1 MYVIAVTRNKS
12 IAVTTLH
19 SLMTLQM
26 YAAHRGV
33 HSEIIFVEGLSV
45 LPKYVKTG
53 ERIVWFDYGTNLDN
67 DSIPRIFAPMEKDVR
82 VVVFPAVTEGVDW
95 DMFKKKTIEGSS
107 EPIHQRGLN
116 FDTDVSKKIAGTD
129 IWDVEKT
136 SARVWVMESGPVN
149 KKLKSI
155 SKNLSCE
162 SYERL
167 FHQIKSIGIRIAAL
181 PSAVVVRHYT
191 HECFGNILEA
201 PGVHMKP

>member
-12 IAVTTLH
+12 ISVTTLH
-19 SLMTLQM
+19 SLMTIQM
-26 YAAHRGV
+26 HAMHRNV
-33 HSEIIFVEGLSV
+33 HSEVVFVEGLSA

-67 DSIPRIFAPMEKDVR
+67 DSIPRVFAPMEKDVR

-95 DMFKKKTIEGSS
+95 SMFKKKTINGST

-116 FDTDVSKKIAGTD
+116 FDTDVSKKITGTD
-129 IWDVEKT
+129 LWDVEKT
-136 SARVWVMESGPVN
+136 TARVWVMDSGPVN

-155 SKNLSCE
+155 SKNMSCE
-162 SYERL
+162 SYESL
-167 FHQIKSIGIRIAAL
+167 FQQLKTLGIRIAAL

-191 HECFGNILEA
+191 HECFGSILEA
-201 PGVHMKP
+201 PGVHMKS